1 MSSFVYCEGS
11 WLFFPELDTCSLID
25 HMLFSQKSKKHKQ
38 EMSHLQDKVQ
48 VLEAKEEQLKL
59 ERDSVK

>member
-1 MSSFVYCEGS
+1 MQSSLNSLSSFTVVKS
-11 WLFFPELDTCSLID
+11 VFWPQVPS
-25 HMLFSQKSKKHKQ
+25 SQKSKKHKE
-38 EMSHLQDKVQ
+38 EMSQLHDKMQ

>member
-1 MSSFVYCEGS
+1 MPAVYFLTS
-11 WLFFPELDTCSLID
+11 WIVSL
-25 HMLFSQKSKKHKQ
+25 QKSKKYKQ
-38 EMSHLQDKVQ
+38 EITQLQDKIQ

>member
-1 MSSFVYCEGS
+1 MTDRCFSPWVTAWVRFNVVN
-11 WLFFPELDTCSLID
+11 LFAS
-25 HMLFSQKSKKHKQ
+25 SQKSKKYKE
-38 EMSHLQDKVQ
+38 EMSQLHDKMQ

>member
-1 MSSFVYCEGS
+1 MFSS
-11 WLFFPELDTCSLID
+11 P
-25 HMLFSQKSKKHKQ
+25 QKSKKHKE
-38 EMSHLQDKVQ
+38 EMSQLHDKMQ

>member
-1 MSSFVYCEGS
+1 MQLN
-11 WLFFPELDTCSLID
+11 LFAS
-25 HMLFSQKSKKHKQ
+25 SQKSKKHKEEISQ
-38 EMSHLQDKVQ
+38 LQDKMQ